1 MMRAPGP
8 AAIHAAE
15 LKVARSGREA
25 RDGLRRARV
34 ALRAT
39 LARPSTL
46 ALAAGA
52 AALLGFWLARR
63 PKRPATP
70 ASAAGAGVART
81 ASAAGLVGALL
92 LRYGMQLLP
101 FVLQQVR
108 AARQERAAPADREL
122 SVSRWPAPGYPDTG
136 VRH

>member
-1 MMRAPGP
+1 MMRAPDA

-15 LKVARSGREA
+15 LKVARSGQEA

-46 ALAAGA
+46 VLAAGA

-63 PKRPATP
+63 PKRQATP
-70 ASAAGAGVART
+70 SSGAGVART

-122 SVSRWPAPGYPDTG
+122 SLSRWPAPGYPDTG